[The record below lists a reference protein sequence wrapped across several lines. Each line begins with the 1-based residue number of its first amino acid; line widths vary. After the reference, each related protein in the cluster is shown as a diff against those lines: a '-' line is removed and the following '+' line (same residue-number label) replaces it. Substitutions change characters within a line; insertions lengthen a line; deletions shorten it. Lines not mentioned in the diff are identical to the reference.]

1 MNQSIV
7 IIGAGV
13 SGLYAASL
21 LTEKGYDVTVFE
33 ARNRIGGRVLSQDG
47 FDLGPTW
54 YWPETETTITQLI
67 ERLGLP
73 TFSQY
78 TIGNL
83 TLERQFGVIERH
95 TLPPGHTIPSMR
107 LVGGMASLTTALAA
121 TLPAGTIQLNSTV
134 TSIQQAEDEI
144 LVELE
149 AGQTTAFEHVILAI
163 PPRLVSRMSFQ
174 PELSEAMKVKL
185 SSTPTWMAGQA
196 KVLAIY
202 DRPFW
207 RDAGLSGL
215 GMSWSGVLQEI
226 HDASQPGGLAALF
239 GFFRLSAAERSVFDR
254 DELNRRVVDQLV
266 RLFGEEARAPRDVLY
281 MDWSSDRDTASPR
294 DAQPLTDFPVYGI
307 IAFDS
312 AWAGQLSL
320 AGTETDSLF
329 GGHIEGALHSAI
341 RVVDQL

>member
-1 MNQSIV
+1 MTKSIA

-21 LTEKGYDVTVFE
+21 LIEKGYDVTVFE

-54 YWPETETTITQLI
+54 YWPETETTITQLV

-73 TFSQY
+73 TFSQH
-78 TIGNL
+78 TTGDL
-83 TLERQFGVIERH
+83 MLERQFAVIERH
-95 TLPPGHTIPSMR
+95 TLPPGHTVPSMR
-107 LVGGMASLTTALAA
+107 LVGGMASLTTALAS
-121 TLPAGTIQLNSTV
+121 TLPAGTIQLESTV
-134 TSIQQAEDEI
+134 ISIQQAEDEI

-149 AGQTTAFEHVILAI
+149 AGESKPFSHVILAI
-163 PPRLVSRMSFQ
+163 PPRLVSRISFQ
-174 PELSEAMKVKL
+174 PELSETTKSKL
-185 SSTPTWMAGQA
+185 ENTPTWMAGQA

-239 GFFRLSAAERSVFDR
+239 GFFRLSAAERSVLDR
-254 DELNRRVVDQLV
+254 DELTRRVVDQLV

-294 DAQPLTDFPVYGI
+294 DAQPLTDFPVYGP
-307 IAFDS
+307 IALDP

-329 GGHIEGALHSAI
+329 GGHIEGALRSAI
-341 RVVDQL
+341 RVVEQL

>member
-1 MNQSIV
+1 MNIA

-33 ARNRIGGRVLSQDG
+33 ARDRIGGRVLSHNG

-78 TIGNL
+78 TAGDL
-83 TLERQFGVIERH
+83 MLERQFGVIERH
-95 TLPPGHTIPSMR
+95 TLPPGHIVPSMR

-134 TSIQQAEDEI
+134 TSIRQVEEEI
-144 LVELE
+144 VVEIESGESKL
-149 AGQTTAFEHVILAI
+149 FHHVILAI
-163 PPRLVSRMSFQ
+163 PPRLVSRISFQ
-174 PELSEAMKVKL
+174 PELSETTKAKL
-185 SSTPTWMAGQA
+185 ANTPTWMAGQA
-196 KVLAIY
+196 KVLAVY

-207 RDAGLSGL
+207 RDNGLSGQ
-215 GMSWSGVLQEI
+215 GMSWAGVLQEI

-239 GFFRLSAAERSVFDR
+239 GFFRLSAAERSVFDQ
-254 DELNRRVVDQLV
+254 DELNRRVIDQLV
-266 RLFGEEARAPRDVLY
+266 RLFGEEAHQPRDVLY
-281 MDWSSDRDTASPR
+281 VDWSSDRQTATGQ
-294 DAQPLTDFPVYGI
+294 DGVPLTDFPVYEP
-307 IAFDS
+307 IALDP
-312 AWAGQLSL
+312 AWEGMLSL

-329 GGHIEGALHSAI
+329 GGHIEGALRSAE
-341 RVVDQL
+341 RVVEHL

>member
-1 MNQSIV
+1 MTKSIA

-33 ARNRIGGRVLSQDG
+33 ARDRIGGRVLSHDG

-73 TFSQY
+73 TFSQH
-78 TIGNL
+78 TTGDL
-83 TLERQFGVIERH
+83 MLERQFGVIERH
-95 TLPPGHTIPSMR
+95 TLPTGHIVPSMR
-107 LVGGMASLTTALAA
+107 LVGGMASLTTALAS
-121 TLPAGTIQLNSTV
+121 TLPAGTIQLESTV

-149 AGQTTAFEHVILAI
+149 GGQTTAFEHVILAI
-163 PPRLVSRMSFQ
+163 PPRLVSRITFH
-174 PELSEAMKVKL
+174 PELSETTKSKL
-185 SSTPTWMAGQA
+185 ADTPTWMAGQA
-196 KVLAIY
+196 KVLAVY

-207 RDAGLSGL
+207 RDSGQSGQ
-215 GMSWSGVLQEI
+215 GMSWAGVLQEI

-239 GFFRLSAAERSVFDR
+239 GFFRLSATERSVFDQ
-254 DELNRRVVDQLV
+254 DELNRRVIDQLV
-266 RLFGEEARAPRDVLY
+266 RLFGEEARQPRDVLY
-281 MDWSSDRDTASPR
+281 VDWSSDRHTATVR
-294 DAQPLTDFPVYGI
+294 DEEPLTDFPVYQP
-307 IAFDS
+307 IALDPP
-312 AWAGQLSL
+312 WEGRLSL

-329 GGHIEGALHSAI
+329 GGHIEGALRAAE
-341 RVVDQL
+341 RVVNQL

>member
-1 MNQSIV
+1 MNPSIA

-21 LTEKGYDVTVFE
+21 LIEKGYDVTVFE
-33 ARNRIGGRVLSQDG
+33 ARNRIGGRVFSHEG

-78 TIGNL
+78 TAGDL
-83 TLERQFGVIERH
+83 MLERQFGVIERH
-95 TLPPGHTIPSMR
+95 TLPPGHIVPSMR

-121 TLPAGTIQLNSTV
+121 TLPAGTIQLESTV

-149 AGQTTAFEHVILAI
+149 GGRTTAFEHVILAI
-163 PPRLVSRMSFQ
+163 PPRLVSRISFH
-174 PELSEAMKVKL
+174 PELSETTKSKL
-185 SSTPTWMAGQA
+185 ANTPTWMAGQA
-196 KVLAIY
+196 KVLAVY

-207 RDAGLSGL
+207 REKGLSGQ
-215 GMSWSGVLQEI
+215 GMSWAGVLQEI

-239 GFFRLSAAERSVFDR
+239 GFFRLSAAERSELDR
-254 DELNRRVVDQLV
+254 DELNRRVIDQLV
-266 RLFGEEARAPRDVLY
+266 RLVGEEARQPRDVLY
-281 MDWSSDRDTASPR
+281 VDWSSDRHTATVQ
-294 DAQPLTDFPVYGI
+294 DGEPLTEFPVYQP
-307 IAFDS
+307 IALDP
-312 AWAGQLSL
+312 AWEGRLSL

-329 GGHIEGALHSAI
+329 GGHIEGALRSAE
-341 RVVDQL
+341 RVVEQL